1 MRPADFPRFSVAI
14 APIHDVTNRS
24 VHLKEATMHHD
35 MSPTRRRVIQGL
47 AAIAAAT
54 AFSTPAFAADPLKI
68 GLILPLTGP
77 FASTGKQIEA
87 AARLY
92 IAKNGD
98 TVAGR
103 KVELIVKDDT
113 GLAPE
118 TTKRIA
124 QELVVQ
130 DKVTVLAGFGLTPLA
145 LAAAPV
151 ATEAKVPMVVMAAAT
166 GMIPTRSPFIV
177 RTGFTL
183 PQVTA
188 PIAEWALKNK
198 IKRVVTMVTDYG
210 PGLDAEKT
218 FVTVFK
224 AGGGE
229 IVESIKTPLRNP
241 DYAPFLQRAK
251 DAKPD
256 ALFVFVPSGEG
267 LAVMKQFDERG
278 LKQAGIRLIGTG
290 DVTDDDLLES
300 MGAPAVGVITSF
312 HYSAAHDSPEN
323 KAYVEAF
330 MKANNGMRPNF
341 HSLGGYDGMH
351 LIYEAVKKAGPTANG
366 EQLVEAMKGMKWTSP
381 RGPMSIDPA
390 TRQTIQTVY
399 LREVKMVNGKPW
411 NVEFDKVEN
420 VKDPG

>member
-1 MRPADFPRFSVAI
+1 MKNRF
-14 APIHDVTNRS
+14 
-24 VHLKEATMHHD
+24 ETM
-35 MSPTRRRVIQGL
+35 RRRLLQ
-47 AAIAAAT
+47 AAVAAT
-54 AFSTPAFAADPLKI
+54 LGALAGSALAADPLKI

-92 IAKNGD
+92 MAKNGD

-124 QELVVQ
+124 QEMVVQ
-130 DKVTVLAGFGLTPLA
+130 DKVSVLAGFGLTPLA

-166 GMIPTRSPFIV
+166 AMIPTRSPYIV

-218 FVTVFK
+218 FQAVFK

-229 IVESIKTPLRNP
+229 IVESIRTPLRNP

-267 LAVMKQFDERG
+267 LAVMKQFDDRG

-323 KAYVEAF
+323 KAYVDAF

-341 HSLGGYDGMH
+341 HSVGGYDGMH
-351 LIYEAVKKAGPTANG
+351 LIFEAAKKAGPNATG
-366 EQLVEAMKGMKWTSP
+366 EQLVEAMKGMKWVSP

-390 TRQTIQTVY
+390 TRQTIQNVY
-399 LREVKMVNGKPW
+399 MREVKMVNGKPW
-411 NVEFDKVEN
+411 NIEFDKVEN
-420 VKDPG
+420 VKDPSN

>member
-1 MRPADFPRFSVAI
+1 MKNGFFER
-14 APIHDVTNRS
+14 
-24 VHLKEATMHHD
+24 
-35 MSPTRRRVIQGL
+35 RRRVLQGAVL
-47 AAIAAAT
+47 AAALCALHG
-54 AFSTPAFAADPLKI
+54 PALAADPLKI

-124 QELVVQ
+124 QEMVVQ
-130 DKVTVLAGFGLTPLA
+130 DKVSVLAGFGLTPLA

-151 ATEAKVPMVVMAAAT
+151 ATEAKVPMIVMAAAT
-166 GMIPTRSPFIV
+166 GMIPTRSPYIV
-177 RTGFTL
+177 RPNFTL

-218 FVTVFK
+218 FQAVFK

-229 IVESIKTPLRNP
+229 IVEAIRTPLRNP

-290 DVTDDDLLES
+290 DVTDDDLLET

-323 KAYVEAF
+323 KAYVDAF

-341 HSLGGYDGMH
+341 HSVGGYDGMH
-351 LIYEAVKKAGPTANG
+351 LIYEAVKKAGPNATG
-366 EQLVEAMKGMKWTSP
+366 DQLVEAMKGMKWMSP

-390 TRQTIQTVY
+390 TRQPVQTVY

-411 NVEFDKVEN
+411 NIEFDKFEN
-420 VKDPG
+420 VKDPGN

>member
-1 MRPADFPRFSVAI
+1 M
-14 APIHDVTNRS
+14 
-24 VHLKEATMHHD
+24 
-35 MSPTRRRVIQGL
+35 
-47 AAIAAAT
+47 
-54 AFSTPAFAADPLKI
+54 
-68 GLILPLTGP
+68 
-77 FASTGKQIEA
+77 
-87 AARLY
+87 
-92 IAKNGD
+92 
-98 TVAGR
+98 
-103 KVELIVKDDT
+103 
-113 GLAPE
+113 
-118 TTKRIA
+118 
-124 QELVVQ
+124 Q
-130 DKVTVLAGFGLTPLA
+130 DKVNVLAGFGLTPLA

-166 GMIPTRSPFIV
+166 AMIPTRSPFIV

-183 PQVTA
+183 PQVTGADRRLGARRTRSSASSRWSPTTA
-188 PIAEWALKNK
+188 PASTP
-198 IKRVVTMVTDYG
+198 RRRSSS
-210 PGLDAEKT
+210 
-218 FVTVFK
+218 VFK

-229 IVESIKTPLRNP
+229 VVESIRTPLRNP

-323 KAYVEAF
+323 KAYVDGF

-341 HSLGGYDGMH
+341 HSRRRLRRHAPH
-351 LIYEAVKKAGPTANG
+351 LRGAEEGRAQRDRRAAGRGDEGDEVDEPARADVDRPGHARAV
-366 EQLVEAMKGMKWTSP
+366 
-381 RGPMSIDPA
+381 
-390 TRQTIQTVY
+390 QTVY
-399 LREVKMVNGKPW
+399 MREVKMVNGKPW

-420 VKDPG
+420 VPPSN

>member
-1 MRPADFPRFSVAI
+1 MNQTLSIV
-14 APIHDVTNRS
+14 
-24 VHLKEATMHHD
+24 
-35 MSPTRRRVIQGL
+35 RRRLLRGV
-47 AAIAAAT
+47 AAA
-54 AFSTPAFAADPLKI
+54 AAAVLLSMPALAADPLKI

-130 DKVTVLAGFGLTPLA
+130 DKVSILAGFGLTPLA

-151 ATEAKVPMVVMAAAT
+151 ATEAKVPMIVMAAAT

-183 PQVTA
+183 PQVTG
-188 PIAEWALKNK
+188 PIAEWAAKNR

-218 FVTVFK
+218 FVSVFK
-224 AGGGE
+224 AAGGE
-229 IVESIKTPLRNP
+229 IVESIRTPLANP

-256 ALFVFVPSGEG
+256 ALFVFVPSGQG
-267 LAVMKQFDERG
+267 LAVMKQFEDRG

-323 KAYVEAF
+323 KAYVDGM

-341 HSLGGYDGMH
+341 HSVGGYDGMH
-351 LIYEAVKKAGPTANG
+351 LIYEAVKKAGPTASG

-390 TRQTIQTVY
+390 TRQTIQNVY

>member
-1 MRPADFPRFSVAI
+1 
-14 APIHDVTNRS
+14 
-24 VHLKEATMHHD
+24 MHHHL
-35 MSPTRRRVIQGL
+35 SLTRRRVIQGL
-47 AAIAAAT
+47 AAVAT
-54 AFSTPAFAADPLKI
+54 TTLLSSPVFAADPLKI

-87 AARLY
+87 ACRLY

-130 DKVTVLAGFGLTPLA
+130 DKVSVLAGFGLTPLA

-183 PQVTA
+183 PQVTG
-188 PIAEWALKNK
+188 PIAEWAAKNK

-224 AGGGE
+224 AAGGE
-229 IVESIKTPLRNP
+229 VVESIKTPLRNP

-278 LKQAGIRLIGTG
+278 LKQAGIKLIGTG

-351 LIYEAVKKAGPTANG
+351 LIYEAVKKAGADATG
-366 EQLVEAMKGMKWTSP
+366 EQLVEAMKGQKWTSP

-390 TRQTIQTVY
+390 TRQTIQNVY

-411 NVEFDKVEN
+411 NVEFDKIEN

>member
-1 MRPADFPRFSVAI
+1 MKNRF
-14 APIHDVTNRS
+14 
-24 VHLKEATMHHD
+24 ETM
-35 MSPTRRRVIQGL
+35 RRRLLQ
-47 AAIAAAT
+47 AAVAAT
-54 AFSTPAFAADPLKI
+54 LGALAGSALAADPLKI

-92 IAKNGD
+92 MAKNGD

-124 QELVVQ
+124 QEMVVQ
-130 DKVTVLAGFGLTPLA
+130 DKVSVLAGFGLTPLA

-166 GMIPTRSPFIV
+166 AMIPTRSPYIV

-218 FVTVFK
+218 FQAVFK

-229 IVESIKTPLRNP
+229 IVESIRTPLRNP

-267 LAVMKQFDERG
+267 LAVMKQFDDRG

-323 KAYVEAF
+323 KAYVDAF

-341 HSLGGYDGMH
+341 HSVGGYDGMH
-351 LIYEAVKKAGPTANG
+351 LIYEAAKKAGPNATG
-366 EQLVEAMKGMKWTSP
+366 EQLVEAMKGMKWVSP

-390 TRQTIQTVY
+390 TRQTIQNVY
-399 LREVKMVNGKPW
+399 MREVKMVNGKPW
-411 NVEFDKVEN
+411 NIEFDKVEN
-420 VKDPG
+420 VKDPAN

>member
-1 MRPADFPRFSVAI
+1 MNHPMYVA
-14 APIHDVTNRS
+14 
-24 VHLKEATMHHD
+24 
-35 MSPTRRRVIQGL
+35 RRRVLRGAAVAVAMVLL
-47 AAIAAAT
+47 A
-54 AFSTPAFAADPLKI
+54 SPALAADPLKI

-77 FASTGKQIEA
+77 FASTGRQIEA

-130 DKVTVLAGFGLTPLA
+130 NKVTVLAGFGLTPLA

-151 ATEAKVPMVVMAAAT
+151 ATEAKVPMIVMAAAT

-183 PQVTA
+183 PQVTG
-188 PIAEWALKNK
+188 PIAEWAAKNK

-210 PGLDAEKT
+210 PGLNAEKT
-218 FVTVFK
+218 FVAVFK
-224 AGGGE
+224 AAGGE
-229 IVESIKTPLRNP
+229 VVESIKTPLRNP

-251 DAKPD
+251 DARPD

-278 LKQAGIRLIGTG
+278 LKQAGVRLIGTG

-341 HSLGGYDGMH
+341 HSVGGYDGMH
-351 LIYEAVKKAGPTANG
+351 LIYEAVKKAGPNATG
-366 EQLVEAMKGMKWTSP
+366 EQLVEAMKGQKWMSP

-390 TRQTIQTVY
+390 TRQTIQNVY

-411 NVEFDKVEN
+411 NVEFDKFEN

>member
-1 MRPADFPRFSVAI
+1 MGQRI
-14 APIHDVTNRS
+14 AVG
-24 VHLKEATMHHD
+24 
-35 MSPTRRRVIQGL
+35 RRRVLHGL
-47 AAIAAAT
+47 AAGVTVAGWPRLAV
-54 AFSTPAFAADPLKI
+54 AADPFKV

-77 FASTGKQIEA
+77 FASTGRQIEA
-87 AARLY
+87 ACRLY
-92 IAKNGD
+92 IERNGD

-130 DKVTVLAGFGLTPLA
+130 ERINVLAGFGLTPLA

-166 GMIPTRSPFIV
+166 SIIPTRSPFIV
-177 RTGFTL
+177 RTGFAL

-188 PIAEWALKNK
+188 PIADWAAKNN
-198 IKRVVTMVTDYG
+198 IKRVVTLVTDYG

-218 FVTVFK
+218 FVKRFTD
-224 AGGGE
+224 GGGT
-229 IVESIKTPLRNP
+229 IVEALRTPLRNP

-267 LAVMKQFDERG
+267 IAVMKQFAERG
-278 LKQAGIRLIGTG
+278 LAQAGIAMIGTG
-290 DVTDDDLLES
+290 DVVDDDILDAI
-300 MGAPAVGVITSF
+300 GAPALGIVTSF
-312 HYSAAHDSPEN
+312 HYSAAHPSPEN
-323 KAYVEAF
+323 KAYVDAF
-330 MKANNGMRPNF
+330 MKANKGMRPNF

-351 LIYEAVKKAGPTANG
+351 LIYEAVKKTGGSSDG
-366 EQLVEAMKGMKWTSP
+366 EKLVDAMKGTAWTSP

-390 TRQTIQTVY
+390 TRDVVQTVY
-399 LREVKMVNGKPW
+399 IRKVEMRDGHYW
-411 NVEFDKVEN
+411 SIEFDKVDA
-420 VKDPG
+420 VKDPGI

>member
-1 MRPADFPRFSVAI
+1 MHQPI
-14 APIHDVTNRS
+14 AT
-24 VHLKEATMHHD
+24 A
-35 MSPTRRRVIQGL
+35 RRRILQRAA
-47 AAIAAAT
+47 AAILLGALPFAAH
-54 AFSTPAFAADPLKI
+54 AADPLKI

-130 DKVTVLAGFGLTPLA
+130 DKVSVLAGFGLTPLA

-183 PQVTA
+183 PQVTG

-198 IKRVVTMVTDYG
+198 IKRVVTMATDYG

-218 FVTVFK
+218 FQTVFK

-229 IVESIKTPLRNP
+229 IVESIRTPLRNP

-267 LAVMKQFDERG
+267 LAVMKQFDDRG

-300 MGAPAVGVITSF
+300 MGAPAVGIITSF

-323 KAYVEAF
+323 KAYVDGF

-341 HSLGGYDGMH
+341 HSVGGYDGMH
-351 LIYEAVKKAGPTANG
+351 LIYEAVKKAGPNATG
-366 EQLVEAMKGMKWTSP
+366 EQLVEAMKGMAWTSP

-390 TRQTIQTVY
+390 TRQTIQNVY

>member
-1 MRPADFPRFSVAI
+1 MKDHYR
-14 APIHDVTNRS
+14 
-24 VHLKEATMHHD
+24 M
-35 MSPTRRRVIQGL
+35 TRRRALQG
-47 AAIAAAT
+47 IAAA
-54 AFSTPAFAADPLKI
+54 AAFAAFSGAAVAAEPFKI
-68 GLILPLTGP
+68 GLILPMTGP

-87 AARLY
+87 AAKLY
-92 IAKNGD
+92 MAQHGD

-103 KVELIVKDDT
+103 KIELIVKDDT

-124 QELVVQ
+124 QEMVVQ
-130 DKVTVLAGFGLTPLA
+130 DKVNVLAGFGLTPLA

-166 GMIPTRSPFIV
+166 GMIPTRSPYIV

-183 PQVTA
+183 PQVTG
-188 PIAEWALKNK
+188 PIAEWALKNN
-198 IKRVVTMVTDYG
+198 IKKVVTMVTDYG

-218 FVTVFK
+218 FQTVFK

-229 IVESIKTPLRNP
+229 IVESIRTPLRNP

-267 LAVMKQFDERG
+267 LAVMKQFEERG
-278 LKQAGIRLIGTG
+278 LRQAGIKLIGTG
-290 DVTDDDLLES
+290 DVTDDDLLPS
-300 MGAPAVGVITSF
+300 MGQPAVGIITSF

-323 KAYVEAF
+323 KAYVDAF
-330 MKANNGMRPNF
+330 TKANGGMRPNF
-341 HSLGGYDGMH
+341 HSVGGYDGMN
-351 LIYEAVKKAGPTANG
+351 LIYEGLKKAGPDATG
-366 EQLVEAMKGMKWTSP
+366 DQLLEAMKGMKWVSP

-390 TRQTIQTVY
+390 TRQTIQNVY
-399 LREVKMVNGKPW
+399 LREVKMVNGQPW
-411 NVEFDKVEN
+411 NIEFDKFEN
-420 VKDPG
+420 VKDPGN

>member
-1 MRPADFPRFSVAI
+1 MKNRF
-14 APIHDVTNRS
+14 
-24 VHLKEATMHHD
+24 ETM
-35 MSPTRRRVIQGL
+35 RRRVLQ
-47 AAIAAAT
+47 AAVAAALG
-54 AFSTPAFAADPLKI
+54 ALAGSALAADPLKI

-92 IAKNGD
+92 MAKNGD

-124 QELVVQ
+124 QEMVVQ
-130 DKVTVLAGFGLTPLA
+130 DKVSVLAGFGLTPLA
-145 LAAAPV
+145 LAAAPI

-177 RTGFTL
+177 RPNFTL
-183 PQVTA
+183 PQVTG

-218 FVTVFK
+218 FQAVFK

-229 IVESIKTPLRNP
+229 IVESIRTPLRNP

-267 LAVMKQFDERG
+267 LAVMKQFDDRG

-290 DVTDDDLLES
+290 DITDDDLLES

-323 KAYVEAF
+323 KAYVDAF

-341 HSLGGYDGMH
+341 HSVGGYDGMH
-351 LIYEAVKKAGPTANG
+351 LIYEAVKKAGPNATG

-381 RGPMSIDPA
+381 RGPLSIDPA
-390 TRQTIQTVY
+390 TRQPVQTVY
-399 LREVKMVNGKPW
+399 MREVKMVNGKPW
-411 NVEFDKVEN
+411 NIEFDKVEN
-420 VKDPG
+420 VKDPS

>member
-1 MRPADFPRFSVAI
+1 MNQTLSIARRRLLHSVA
-14 APIHDVTNRS
+14 
-24 VHLKEATMHHD
+24 
-35 MSPTRRRVIQGL
+35 
-47 AAIAAAT
+47 AAA
-54 AFSTPAFAADPLKI
+54 AAVLLSTPALAADSLKI

-92 IAKNGD
+92 MAKNGD

-130 DKVTVLAGFGLTPLA
+130 DKVSILAGFGLTPLA

-151 ATEAKVPMVVMAAAT
+151 ATEAKVPMIVMAAAT

-183 PQVTA
+183 PQVTG
-188 PIAEWALKNK
+188 PIAEWAAKNR

-218 FVTVFK
+218 FVSVFK
-224 AGGGE
+224 AAGGE
-229 IVESIKTPLRNP
+229 IVESIRTPLANP

-256 ALFVFVPSGEG
+256 ALFVFVPSGQG
-267 LAVMKQFDERG
+267 LAVMKQFEDRG

-323 KAYVEAF
+323 KAYVDGM

-341 HSLGGYDGMH
+341 HSVGGYDGMH
-351 LIYEAVKKAGPTANG
+351 LIYEAVKKAGPTASG

-390 TRQTIQTVY
+390 TRQTIQNVY

>member
-1 MRPADFPRFSVAI
+1 MQH
-14 APIHDVTNRS
+14 PIR
-24 VHLKEATMHHD
+24 A
-35 MSPTRRRVIQGL
+35 TRRRALQGL
-47 AAIAAAT
+47 AAAAALAAYAGT
-54 AFSTPAFAADPLKI
+54 ALAADPFKI

-87 AARLY
+87 ACRLY

-103 KVELIVKDDT
+103 KIELIVKDDT

-124 QELVVQ
+124 QEMVVQ
-130 DKVTVLAGFGLTPLA
+130 DKVNVLAGFGLTPLA

-151 ATEAKVPMVVMAAAT
+151 ATEAKVPMIVMAAAT

-177 RTGFTL
+177 RPNFTL
-183 PQVTA
+183 PQVTG

-218 FVTVFK
+218 FISVFK

-229 IVESIKTPLRNP
+229 VVESIRTPLRNP

-278 LKQAGIRLIGTG
+278 LKQAGIKLIGTG
-290 DVTDDDLLES
+290 DVTDDDLLVS

-323 KAYVEAF
+323 KAYVDAF

-351 LIYEAVKKAGPTANG
+351 LIYEALKKAGPNATG

-390 TRQTIQTVY
+390 TRQPIQNVY
-399 LREVKMVNGKPW
+399 LREVKMVNGQPW
-411 NVEFDKVEN
+411 NIEFDRMEN
-420 VKDPG
+420 VKDPGN

>member
-1 MRPADFPRFSVAI
+1 MKD
-14 APIHDVTNRS
+14 PIRI
-24 VHLKEATMHHD
+24 
-35 MSPTRRRVIQGL
+35 TRRRALQIVAGVAASAVL
-47 AAIAAAT
+47 AG
-54 AFSTPAFAADPLKI
+54 PALAADPFKI

-87 AARLY
+87 ACRLY

-103 KVELIVKDDT
+103 KIELIVKDDT

-124 QELVVQ
+124 QELIVQ
-130 DKVTVLAGFGLTPLA
+130 DKVNVLAGFGLTPLA
-145 LAAAPV
+145 LATAPV
-151 ATEAKVPMVVMAAAT
+151 ATEAKVPMIVMAAAT

-177 RTGFTL
+177 RANFTL

-198 IKRVVTMVTDYG
+198 IKRVVTLVTDYG

-218 FVTVFK
+218 FVAVFK

-229 IVESIKTPLRNP
+229 IVESIRTPLRNP

-278 LKQAGIRLIGTG
+278 LKQAGIKLTGTG

-323 KAYVEAF
+323 KAYVDAF
-330 MKANNGMRPNF
+330 MKANGGMRPNF

-351 LIYEAVKKAGPTANG
+351 LIYEALKKAGPNATG
-366 EQLVEAMKGMKWTSP
+366 VELVEAMKGMKWTSP
-381 RGPMSIDPA
+381 RGPLAIDPA
-390 TRQTIQTVY
+390 TRQPIQTVY

-411 NVEFDKVEN
+411 NIEFDKVEN
-420 VKDPG
+420 VKDPGN